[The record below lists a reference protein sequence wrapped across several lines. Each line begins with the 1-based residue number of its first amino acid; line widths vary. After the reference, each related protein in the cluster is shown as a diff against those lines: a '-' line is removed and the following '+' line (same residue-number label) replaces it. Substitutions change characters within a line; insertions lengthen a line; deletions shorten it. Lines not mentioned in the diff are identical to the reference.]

1 MGISGSVN
9 MEEVVSFNVQVVPE
23 FATLAVMVMA
33 SSIAT
38 VLGLSR
44 RKHY

>member
-9 MEEVVSFNVQVVPE
+9 MEEVVSFNVLVPE